1 MDTKR
6 SVVSVE
12 PSGRRRWPLDLKRR
26 IVEETLAAGASVAV
40 VARRHGVNANQ
51 VFTWRRRHRRGLLG
65 ASKVQVLAAV
75 KIVSAAGHLTARGSS
90 SSNGPPGVIEI
101 EFGADLRLRVI
112 GAPPAATIATCVRAL
127 RSR

>member
-1 MDTKR
+1 M
-6 SVVSVE
+6 VSVE

-51 VFTWRRRHRRGLLG
+51 VFTWRRQHRRGLLG
-65 ASKVQVLAAV
+65 ASQVPVLAAV
-75 KIVSAAGHLTARGSS
+75 NIVGAAGHLTARRSRSS
-90 SSNGPPGVIEI
+90 SGSPGVIEI